1 MNELIGSTGQE
12 KMENLREKIPE
23 IGSFQDESKRL
34 IKLVKKSN
42 HQDSDLLDVHSLIL
56 LAKERVKRLREEEE
70 KEKEKEKEASDET
83 LSEIFKLQ
91 DETKRLMKLIKKG
104 QSQDPDSRD
113 INSLIKLARETIE
126 HLTSDE

>member
-1 MNELIGSTGQE
+1 MNELKGSTGQE

-42 HQDSDLLDVHSLIL
+42 HQDSDLIDVHSLIL
-56 LAKERVKRLREEEE
+56 LAKEQVKRLREEE
-70 KEKEKEKEASDET
+70 EKEASDET

-91 DETKRLMKLIKKG
+91 DETKRLMKLIKRG